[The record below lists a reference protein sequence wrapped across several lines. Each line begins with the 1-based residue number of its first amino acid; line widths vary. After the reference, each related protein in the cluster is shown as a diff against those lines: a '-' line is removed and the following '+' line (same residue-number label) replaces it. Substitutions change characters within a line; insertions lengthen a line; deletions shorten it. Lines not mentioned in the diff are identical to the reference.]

1 MKMKEFKE
9 GETSKYFDEEEKEE
23 FLKLKKS
30 NSKRIRNRK
39 KKNEN
44 IQCVGVKEILER
56 NCWRQK
62 SRKYINSRERSKTC
76 WEK

>member
-1 MKMKEFKE
+1 MKMKEFKG
-9 GETSKYFDEEEKEE
+9 GETSKYFDEEKKEE

-30 NSKRIRNRK
+30 NFVGIRNRK

-44 IQCVGVKEILER
+44 IQSVGVKEFLER

-62 SRKYINSRERSKTC
+62 SRKDINSRERSKTC
-76 WEK
+76 WER